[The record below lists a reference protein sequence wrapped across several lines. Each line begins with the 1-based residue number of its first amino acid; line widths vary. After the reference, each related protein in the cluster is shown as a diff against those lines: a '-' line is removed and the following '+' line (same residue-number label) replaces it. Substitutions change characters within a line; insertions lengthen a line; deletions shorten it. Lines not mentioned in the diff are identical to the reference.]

1 MKSGLK
7 GLNKLGNASI
17 EGWVAVS
24 AAMKSGL
31 KDLNV
36 LGVLFGV

>member
-7 GLNKLGNASI
+7 AHNYKVVVFP
-17 EGWVAVS
+17 ETVAVS

-31 KDLNV
+31 KAR
-36 LGVLFGV
+36 